1 MRLSLILWTW
11 PSQKKHAL
19 PDGGVHIGEIST
31 SPKIIVN
38 NYELEMVDTF
48 TYLGSK
54 ISSKLSFD
62 RELDTRISMATSK
75 LWKLAKKIITD
86 LENKRRIQ
94 KNC

>member
-48 TYLGSK
+48 TYLGAK
-54 ISSKLSFD
+54 ISSKLSLD
-62 RELDTRISMATSK
+62 RELDKQIYGLEQPLHLPALEQMCG
-75 LWKLAKKIITD
+75 KIPD
-86 LENKRRIQ
+86 
-94 KNC
+94 